1 MIIILCLCKAQK
13 LPTPYKNVRMKM
25 THRKILHYKLSSLH
39 TAGSRAKKIK
49 TLDFSFQVRPKW
61 IISLRKRKEN
71 FRSFTQQLTKK
82 GAKLKYYITSRKFAS
97 LPWQTS
103 YQLKHLT
110 PFLKGNCCLITRI
123 RIPKVEM
130 MHTSKIQNKPV
141 ILGSVLSPSLII
153 RIHQPWTMKTYFAT
167 QIMMMNYPIT

>member
-13 LPTPYKNVRMKM
+13 LPTPYKNARMKM

-39 TAGSRAKKIK
+39 IAGSRAKKIK
-49 TLDFSFQVRPKW
+49 TLEFLFQVRPKW
-61 IISLRKRKEN
+61 IISLRRRKEN

-82 GAKLKYYITSRKFAS
+82 GGKLKYFITSRKFVS
-97 LPWQTS
+97 LPCQTS

-123 RIPKVEM
+123 RTPKVEM

-141 ILGSVLSPSLII
+141 ILGSVLRPSSTI
-153 RIHQPWTMKTYFAT
+153 RVHQHWTMTSYVRT
-167 QIMMMNYPIT
+167 QIMMMNNPIT